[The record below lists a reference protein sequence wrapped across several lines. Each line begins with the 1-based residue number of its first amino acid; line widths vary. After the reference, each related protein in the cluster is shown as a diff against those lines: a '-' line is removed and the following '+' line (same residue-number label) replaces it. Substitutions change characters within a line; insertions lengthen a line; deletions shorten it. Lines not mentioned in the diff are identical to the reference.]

1 MNLFSERHLLSSS
14 EAKRAA
20 IADLVIVVPTLDERD
35 NIVPLIETIDGALGD
50 TRWEVIFVD
59 DDSADGTIEV
69 LETIC
74 KQDPRVRCLRRI
86 NRSGLASA
94 VVEGIQSSFAPYIA
108 VMDADLQHDPKLLL
122 PMFEALRRDEADLV
136 VGSRYIA
143 DGSVGR
149 WDGRRHSMSLLATR
163 LSRAVLKG
171 YKVADPMSG
180 FFMMK
185 RRAFDRAVRFLSVQG
200 YKILFDL
207 IASSPTQLRLKE
219 IPYTFGVRQHGES
232 KLDSLVVLDYAS
244 LLLDKVVGRWIPV
257 RFLLFSL
264 TGASGV
270 VLHMLVLGG
279 ALWAGASFVVA
290 QSAGTISA
298 LVSNF
303 FVNNALT
310 YRDRRLKGFV
320 PLLKGLLS
328 FSLICSVGVVA
339 NVGIANALFVQNF
352 TWWVSGFLGIMVGA
366 VWNYAVS
373 SYFTWRR

>member
-1 MNLFSERHLLSSS
+1 
-14 EAKRAA
+14 
-20 IADLVIVVPTLDERD
+20 
-35 NIVPLIETIDGALGD
+35 
-50 TRWEVIFVD
+50 
-59 DDSADGTIEV
+59 
-69 LETIC
+69 
-74 KQDPRVRCLRRI
+74 
-86 NRSGLASA
+86 
-94 VVEGIQSSFAPYIA
+94 
-108 VMDADLQHDPKLLL
+108 
-122 PMFEALRRDEADLV
+122 
-136 VGSRYIA
+136 
-143 DGSVGR
+143 
-149 WDGRRHSMSLLATR
+149 
-163 LSRAVLKG
+163 
-171 YKVADPMSG
+171 
-180 FFMMK
+180 
-185 RRAFDRAVRFLSVQG
+185 VRFLSVQG

>member
-35 NIVPLIETIDGALGD
+35 NIVPLFETIDSALGD

-59 DDSADGTIEV
+59 DDSTDGTIEV

-303 FVNNALT
+303 FINNALT

-320 PLLKGLLS
+320 PLLKGLMS

-339 NVGIANALFVQNF
+339 NVGIANALFVQDF
-352 TWWVSGFLGIMVGA
+352 TWWVSGFLGIVVGA

-373 SYFTWRR
+373 SYFTWRQ